1 MKQTKVAIIGNGW
14 VGQAMQELFPQAII
28 YVRDVSK
35 IIPNYS
41 LKVYTTDKGKVN
53 KADVAFICV
62 PTPLIEKGKEKGRL
76 DTSIVQDVISWCEA
90 KLIVIRSTVNP
101 GDTYRWKMMFKKHI
115 VFQPEY
121 LGETPEH
128 PLLDTV
134 KTPFII
140 IGGSQPD
147 RRKLIELY
155 TTVYNANTKIRQTD
169 DYTAE
174 VIKLTENRSIAFK
187 VMQCQELYDACE
199 KAKVDYYTVR
209 DAVFG
214 DDPRMNLWFTM
225 IYPGNRG
232 FNSSKCLKKDVPAW
246 VAWAKFN
253 KYKADITSLL
263 VEKSNQYA

>member
-1 MKQTKVAIIGNGW
+1 MKHKIGIIGSGW
-14 VGQAMQELFPQAII
+14 VGGAMKELFPDA
-28 YVRDVSK
+28 Y
-35 IIPNYS
+35 
-41 LKVYTTDKGKVN
+41 VYTRTTGDKKLIN
-53 KADVAFICV
+53 KCDVVFIAV

-121 LGETPEH
+121 LGETPNH
-128 PLLDTV
+128 PLLNTQN
-134 KTPFII
+134 TPFII

-147 RRKLIELY
+147 RKKLIELY
-155 TTVYNANTKIRQTD
+155 TTVYNANLKIRQTD

-174 VIKLTENRSIAFK
+174 VIKLTENRAIAFK
-187 VMQCQELYDACE
+187 VMQCQELYDACQ
-199 KAKVDYYTVR
+199 KANVDYYTVR

-246 VAWAKFN
+246 VTWAKFN
-253 KYKADITSLL
+253 KYKADITALL
-263 VEKSNQYA
+263 VEKSNQYAKKSA